1 MRLPGKSRSIAAA
14 RWIRSRAGPRAVVL
28 GYHRVAEER
37 HDPLGLCTPPSVL
50 ERHLQAIQ
58 RHGEPMRLLDLAAAT
73 ASGRPPPRGVAV
85 TFDDGYAD
93 ALSTAKPLLERY
105 EIPATV
111 FVVTGYLGREFWWD
125 ELIRIFHGHLGS
137 DGYRAHSRLERL
149 PDDERRRELRRLAA
163 SRSAGTQ
170 GMAVVRSLRADE
182 LSDLTADGLIELGA
196 HSHTHPLL
204 SSLSRPAQQEE
215 IAGCK
220 RFLERAAGREVHAFA
235 YPHGDYA
242 KGTVGLVREAGYR
255 CACTSI
261 PDVCRVGT
269 DPFTLPRFWP
279 GPRDTG
285 RFSRWLR
292 WWLGS

>member
-37 HDPLGLCTPPSVL
+37 HDPLGLCTPPPVL
-50 ERHLQAIQ
+50 ERHLQAVRQ
-58 RHGEPMRLLDLAAAT
+58 YGEPLRLLDLAAAT
-73 ASGRPPPRGVAV
+73 ARGSPPPRGVAV

-105 EIPATV
+105 GIPATV

-125 ELIRIFHGHLGS
+125 ELIRICQGVLGS

-149 PDDERRRELRRLAA
+149 PDDQRREELRRLAA

-170 GMAVVRSLRADE
+170 GAVGARALRADE
-182 LSDLTADGLIELGA
+182 LSDLTAGGLIELGA
-196 HSHTHPLL
+196 HSHSHPLL
-204 SSLSRPAQQEE
+204 SSLSRPDQQDE

-220 RFLERAAGREVHAFA
+220 KLLERVTGDVHAFA
-235 YPHGDYA
+235 YPHGDHSE
-242 KGTVGLVREAGYR
+242 GTVGLVREAGYQ

-261 PDVCRVGT
+261 PDVCHVGT

-279 GPRDTG
+279 GPRDDG

>member
-50 ERHLQAIQ
+50 ERHLQAVRQ
-58 RHGEPMRLLDLAAAT
+58 YGEPLRLLDLAAAT
-73 ASGRPPPRGVAV
+73 ARGHPPPRGVAV
-85 TFDDGYAD
+85 TFDDGYVD
-93 ALSTAKPLLERY
+93 VLSAAKPLLERY

-125 ELIRIFHGHLGS
+125 ELIGICQGDLGS

-149 PDDERRRELRRLAA
+149 ADDERREELRRLAA

-170 GMAVVRSLRADE
+170 VAVGARALRADE
-182 LSDLTADGLIELGA
+182 LSDLTAGGLIELGA
-196 HSHTHPLL
+196 HSHSHPLL
-204 SSLSRPAQQEE
+204 SSLSRPDQQEE
-215 IAGCK
+215 IGGCK
-220 RFLERAAGREVHAFA
+220 RILERVTGDVHAFA
-235 YPHGDYA
+235 YPHGDYSE
-242 KGTVGLVREAGYR
+242 GTVGLVREAGYQ

-261 PDVCRVGT
+261 PDVCHVGT

-279 GPRDTG
+279 GPRDDG

-292 WWLGS
+292 RWLGS